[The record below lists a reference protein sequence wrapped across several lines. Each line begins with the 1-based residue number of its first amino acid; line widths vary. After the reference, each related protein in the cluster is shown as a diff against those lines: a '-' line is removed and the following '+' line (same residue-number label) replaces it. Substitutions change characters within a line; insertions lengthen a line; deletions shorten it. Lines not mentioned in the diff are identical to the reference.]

1 MTILIHFTDSD
12 NILEIDSSSSSTDIK
27 EARNVI
33 NQEFDKIANIRA
45 SSPTANATPNICNAL
60 SLKFANT
67 SGKMNWRL
75 RSQIKACLS
84 VNAQSGKLTQ
94 AQAHDLFSKKK
105 LPAKYSRQIAK
116 YLRDN
121 S

>member
-45 SSPTANATPNICNAL
+45 SSFKVESVNNNYL
-60 SLKFANT
+60 NSLKQN
-67 SGKMNWRL
+67 
-75 RSQIKACLS
+75 LS
-84 VNAQSGKLTQ
+84 TT
-94 AQAHDLFSKKK
+94 
-105 LPAKYSRQIAK
+105 
-116 YLRDN
+116 
-121 S
+121 

>member
-1 MTILIHFTDSD
+1 MSKVYSAPK
-12 NILEIDSSSSSTDIK
+12 N
-27 EARNVI
+27 
-33 NQEFDKIANIRA
+33 
-45 SSPTANATPNICNAL
+45 PTANATPNICNAL

>member
-1 MTILIHFTDSD
+1 MSKVYSAPK
-12 NILEIDSSSSSTDIK
+12 N
-27 EARNVI
+27 
-33 NQEFDKIANIRA
+33 
-45 SSPTANATPNICNAL
+45 PTANATPNICNAL
-60 SLKFANT
+60 SLKFANVN
-67 SGKMNWRL
+67 GKMNWTSRA
-75 RSQIKACLS
+75 RIRACFNT
-84 VNAQSGKLTQ
+84 NAQSGKLTQ